1 MKAKEDF
8 IEKQYTEIGKQYFEL
23 HKEDEEPLFEEINLI
38 SESLMEIERLKSEI
52 AEIKG
57 KKKCPACGTVVEQ
70 DAVFCNKCGAKCES
84 IFEEEAVTPGNENEE
99 IDEETV
105 EEETIDFTEQELHK
119 EEE

>member
-1 MKAKEDF
+1 M
-8 IEKQYTEIGKQYFEL
+8 
-23 HKEDEEPLFEEINLI
+23 
-38 SESLMEIERLKSEI
+38 
-52 AEIKG
+52 
-57 KKKCPACGTVVEQ
+57 
-70 DAVFCNKCGAKCES
+70 FCNKCGAKCES